1 MVNTR
6 QAAKNDY
13 LDIMNYYREKVNDV
27 LSKKIDFTL
36 SFEEPSGINAIR
48 KVKEEDNSRKY
59 RQNNNEEFV
68 T

>member
-1 MVNTR
+1 
-6 QAAKNDY
+6 
-13 LDIMNYYREKVNDV
+13 MNYYREKVNDV